1 MDLHCLL
8 SAQLNQVGLPRGEA
22 SCAQIQP
29 LGPTSILSHSLM
41 VVQLPGG
48 LFDWAEEHVMPSS
61 HTFNYLLS
69 IYLVPDTILDTGDNS
84 SE

>member
-8 SAQLNQVGLPRGEA
+8 SAQMNQVGLPGGEA
-22 SCAQIQP
+22 SHAQIQP
-29 LGPTSILSHSLM
+29 LGPTSILSHGLM

-48 LFDWAEEHVMPSS
+48 LFNWAEEHVMPSS
-61 HTFNYLLS
+61 HAFNYLLS
-69 IYLVPDTILDTGDNS
+69 IYLAPDTILDTGANS

>member
-1 MDLHCLL
+1 MH
-8 SAQLNQVGLPRGEA
+8 RF
-22 SCAQIQP
+22 
-29 LGPTSILSHSLM
+29 GPTSILSHGLM

-48 LFDWAEEHVMPSS
+48 LFNWAEEHVMPSS
-61 HTFNYLLS
+61 HAFNYLLS